1 MSFFLAHWHWMQLW
15 LVSAFTVPGVW
26 MKSVSGDALYVVTF
40 VFMARWDCDGL
51 CLVEMEIDRMG

>member
-1 MSFFLAHWHWMQLW
+1 MQLW